1 MFTLHQEKLFELDQY
16 HNQEFLYDL
25 VYEIIKENPALN
37 LNGQFNELVKP
48 VQKLIDK
55 YLKKGI
61 NQINTLKYM
70 VKSHVYLG
78 TDYEEDPQF
87 EWIKL
92 EMENYNI
99 SDQITYVDAF
109 YDLLEDYKRE
119 VIGLDLIFFI
129 DAVENFKGVTIGRN
143 LKNELGEIYPQKI
156 NFLKINGLSKSQNA
170 IEEFVLGKNYKNNC
184 FIRNIIKLEN

>member
-1 MFTLHQEKLFELDQY
+1 MFTLRQEKLFELDQAQ
-16 HNQEFLYDL
+16 NQEFLHDL
-25 VYEIIKENPALN
+25 VYEIIKENPALK

-78 TDYEEDPQF
+78 IDYDEDSQF
-87 EWIKL
+87 DWIKL

-109 YDLLEDYKRE
+109 YNLLEDYKTK
-119 VIGLDLIFFI
+119 VIGIDLIFFI
-129 DAVENFKGVTIGRN
+129 EAVKNFKNG
-143 LKNELGEIYPQKI
+143 LGDIYPQKI
-156 NFLKINGLSKSQNA
+156 IFLKSKGLYKSKNS
-170 IEEFVLGKNYKNNC
+170 IEEFILGKNYKNNC
-184 FIRNIIKLEN
+184 FIKNIIKLEN